1 MISTARSLPRRTFL
15 RGAGAAIALPFL
27 DAMVPALSAAARAAA
42 RPVRRLG
49 FVYVPNGVIMSR
61 FTPPDSG
68 SGFTFTPILQPLEP
82 FRDRVVVISGLGSWP
97 AEPQGDGPGDH
108 ARGAPRGSARPMPS
122 GPKAPTCGR
131 ERPSTRSS
139 RTRWGARRSSGR
151 SSWPST
157 T

>member
-68 SGFTFTPILQPLEP
+68 SGFTFTPILQALEP
-82 FRDRVVVISGLGSWP
+82 FRDRVVVISGLGRRSRRATGP
-97 AEPQGDGPGDH
+97 ATTR
-108 ARGAPRGSARPMPS
+108 AGAPPGSARPMRS
-122 GPKAPTCGR
+122 GPRAPTCGR
-131 ERPSTRSS
+131 GRPSTRSS
-139 RTRWGARRSSGR
+139 PTRWGRRRSSGR
-151 SSWPST
+151 WNWPST